1 MLPPMTV
8 ADEIAVVVEIG
19 EVGTGTLR
27 IFAGEVIEL
36 ASKMLRRLRALFFRL
51 DLSPLTPLSP
61 LGIGRSLF

>member
-8 ADEIAVVVEIG
+8 ADEIAVVVEMS
-19 EVGTGTLR
+19 EVGTRTLR

-36 ASKMLRRLRALFFRL
+36 PSKTLRRLSALFFRL
-51 DLSPLTPLSP
+51 DLSPLSL